1 MDLTSGAPFWIV
13 NDGLLATYPR
23 LKRDRRCDVAV
34 IGGGITGALVAH
46 RFVREGIH
54 VILVEGREIGF
65 GSTGASTA
73 LIQYEID
80 SHLCQLIDQVGE
92 AHAVRSYELCQDAV
106 RGIERLATEGG
117 DNCGYQRKK
126 SLYLASRARDRRLLQ
141 EEWAARRRAGIE
153 VDFLTPR
160 DIQDRFSFQRPAALL
175 SRLGG
180 EVDAFRLTHKLIA
193 AAARLGLEVHDRTV
207 VSAMDTDRDGVELR
221 TADRCRIQAKKV
233 IFATGYE
240 TPDYLDKKI
249 VKLTSTFALATAPGQ
264 AFDGWGEDRCLIW
277 ETARPYFYART
288 TEDGRAIIGGADKP
302 FATAH
307 KQEKLIQR
315 QTGKLWAQFARL
327 FPAIPGDIDWIW
339 GGTFGETRDGLP
351 YIGTVPQ
358 FPPGYFALGYGGNGI
373 TFSYVAA
380 ELLIDL
386 FLQRRNPDLQIFRF
400 DR

>member
-23 LKRDRRCDVAV
+23 LKRDRRCDVVV

-54 VILVEGREIGF
+54 VVLVEGREIGF
-65 GSTGASTA
+65 GSTGATTA

-80 SHLCQLIDQVGE
+80 RHLCELIDRVGE

-106 RGIERLATEGG
+106 RGIERLATGDG

-126 SLYLASRARDRRLLQ
+126 SLYLASRPRDRRAL
-141 EEWAARRRAGIE
+141 EEEYAARRRIGIE
-153 VDFLTPR
+153 LELLTAR
-160 DIQDRFSFQRPAALL
+160 DIRERFSFRRPAALL
-175 SRLGG
+175 SQLAG

-193 AAARLGLEVHDRTV
+193 AAAQLGLEVHDRTF
-207 VSAMDTDRDGVELR
+207 VSAINQHKTGVEIR
-221 TADRCRIQAKKV
+221 TSEGYRIKAKKV
-233 IFATGYE
+233 VFATGYE
-240 TPDYLDKKI
+240 TPKYLDQKI
-249 VKLTSTFALATAPGQ
+249 VKLSSTFALATAPLPS
-264 AFDGWGEDRCLIW
+264 FEGWGEDRCLIW

-288 TEDGRAIIGGADKP
+288 TQDGRAMIGGADRR

-307 KQEKLIQR
+307 KQEKLIQA
-315 QTGKLWAQFARL
+315 QTGKLRTQFSRL
-327 FPAIPGDIDWIW
+327 FPSLPVDVDWIW

-358 FPPGYFALGYGGNGI
+358 FPHAYFALGYGGNGI
-373 TFSYVAA
+373 TFGYIAA
-380 ELLIDL
+380 ELLVDL
-386 FLQRRNPDLQIFRF
+386 FSGRRNPDLEIFRF

>member
-13 NDGLLATYPR
+13 HDGLLATYPR
-23 LKRDRRCDVAV
+23 LKRDLRCDVAV

-54 VILVEGREIGF
+54 VVLVEGREIGF

-80 SHLCQLIDQVGE
+80 SQLCQLIDQVGE

-117 DNCGYQRKK
+117 DSCGYQRKK
-126 SLYLASRARDRRLLQ
+126 SLYLASRARDRRVLEQ
-141 EEWAARRRAGIE
+141 ECVVRRRAGIE
-153 VDFLTPR
+153 VDFLTAQ
-160 DIQDRFSFQRPAALL
+160 DIRDRFSFRRPAALL
-175 SRLGG
+175 SSLAG

-193 AAARLGLEVHDRTV
+193 AAAKLGLEVHDRTV
-207 VSAMDTDRDGVELR
+207 VSGLDPGKHSVALR
-221 TADRCRIQAKKV
+221 TKDGCRIQAEKV
-233 IFATGYE
+233 VFATGYE
-240 TPDYLDKKI
+240 TPRYLDKKI

-264 AFDGWGEDRCLIW
+264 SFDGWGEERCLIW

-288 TEDGRAIIGGADKP
+288 TQDGRAIIGGADKP

-307 KQEKLIQR
+307 RQEKLITLQS
-315 QTGKLWAQFARL
+315 GKLKAQFARL
-327 FPAIPGDIDWIW
+327 FPAIPVDVDWIW
-339 GGTFGETRDGLP
+339 GGTFGETPDGLP

-358 FPPGYFALGYGGNGI
+358 FPHGFFALGYGGNGI

-380 ELLIDL
+380 ELLVDL
-386 FLQRRNPDLQIFRF
+386 FLQRRNPDLEIFRF